1 MDIINI
7 EELYLKGRKQSS
19 LTGVVPEE
27 VGKLVLKLFDNAYY
41 QGLQGLSL
49 EEYIG
54 ALITAGICVTV
65 PKEQWKYVIPVI
77 NDEFVYSNL

>member
-7 EELYLKGRKQSS
+7 EELYMKGRKQSG

-27 VGKLVLKLFDNAYY
+27 VDKLILTLFDNAYY

-54 ALITAGICVTV
+54 ALITAGICVTA
-65 PKEQWKYVIPVI
+65 PKERWKHIIPVI
-77 NDEFVYSNL
+77 NEFIYSNL

>member
-7 EELYLKGRKQSS
+7 EELYTKGRKQSG

-27 VGKLVLKLFDNAYY
+27 VDKLVLKLFDDAYY

-54 ALITAGICVTV
+54 ALIIAGICVTV
-65 PKEQWKYVIPVI
+65 PKKQWKHIIPVI
-77 NDEFVYSNL
+77 NECVYNNL

>member
-7 EELYLKGRKQSS
+7 EELYMKGKKQSG

-27 VGKLVLKLFDNAYY
+27 VAKLVLNLYDNEYY

-54 ALITAGICVTV
+54 SLIAAGICVTA
-65 PKEQWKYVIPVI
+65 PKKQWKNVIPVT
-77 NDEFVYSNL
+77 NESVCSNL

>member
-7 EELYLKGRKQSS
+7 EELYMKGKKQSG

-27 VGKLVLKLFDNAYY
+27 VDKLVLKLFDDAYY

-49 EEYIG
+49 EE
-54 ALITAGICVTV
+54 T
-65 PKEQWKYVIPVI
+65 
-77 NDEFVYSNL
+77 

>member
-7 EELYLKGRKQSS
+7 EELYLKGRKQSG

-27 VGKLVLKLFDNAYY
+27 VDKLVLKLFDNAYY

-54 ALITAGICVTV
+54 VLIIAGICVTV
-65 PKEQWKYVIPVI
+65 PRKQWEHVIPVL
-77 NDEFVYSNL
+77 NEFVYNNV

>member
-7 EELYLKGRKQSS
+7 EELYMKGRKQSG

-27 VGKLVLKLFDNAYY
+27 VNKLVLKLFDDAYY

-49 EEYIG
+49 EEYLG
-54 ALITAGICVTV
+54 VLIIAGICVTI
-65 PKEQWKYVIPVI
+65 PRKQWGHVIPI
-77 NDEFVYSNL
+77 LNEFVCNNV

>member
-7 EELYLKGRKQSS
+7 EELYMKGRKQSG

-27 VGKLVLKLFDNAYY
+27 VDKLVLKFFDNAYY

-54 ALITAGICVTV
+54 VLITAGICVTV
-65 PKEQWKYVIPVI
+65 PKNQWNHVIPVI
-77 NDEFVYSNL
+77 NEYVFSNL

>member
-7 EELYLKGRKQSS
+7 EELYMKGKKQSG
-19 LTGVVPEE
+19 LTGVVPEK
-27 VGKLVLKLFDNAYY
+27 VDKLVLKLFDDAYY

-54 ALITAGICVTV
+54 ALIIAGICVTV
-65 PKEQWKYVIPVI
+65 PEEQWKYTIPVV
-77 NDEFVYSNL
+77 NEFVYNNL

>member
-7 EELYLKGRKQSS
+7 EELYMKCKKQSG

-27 VGKLVLKLFDNAYY
+27 VDKLILKLFDDAYY

-49 EEYIG
+49 EEYVG
-54 ALITAGICVTV
+54 VLIIAGICVTV
-65 PKEQWKYVIPVI
+65 PEKQWRNVIPVI
-77 NDEFVYSNL
+77 NEFVYCNL